1 MSGGQAIKIL
11 ADENIVDVAEAFG
24 HFGEV
29 RVCAGRDITR
39 DHLRDIDVLLVRS
52 VTQVNEQLL
61 SGSIVRFVGSATI
74 GTDHIDLDYLRSRN
88 IQFAY
93 APGCNADAVVQYV
106 IAVLCSRVPQW
117 RHKTVGIVGC
127 GNVGSRLLR
136 CLQGLKVRCRVYDPF
151 LDDSRCDAL
160 TDFAE
165 VMAAD
170 VICLHTPLTL
180 TGAFP
185 THHMIDSRV
194 LASMRPNSWLLN
206 AGRGAVIDNQALFN
220 TLNTGSSLQVVLDVW
235 EHEPAIDVALL
246 NNVRLGTPH
255 IAGYSVEGKARGTQ
269 MILQALCAWR
279 SEPAPVFRGFGQK
292 QVIQLDEGDSLE
304 STVLKAYDPAPD
316 HQAMISAL
324 SGGKVDVGACF
335 DVLRRHY
342 SQPGNTQR
350 QEFSHFEVNCPES
363 SDNAPGENLI
373 RDLETLGFG
382 VVRRG
387 LPPD

>member
-1 MSGGQAIKIL
+1 M
-11 ADENIVDVAEAFG
+11 AEAFG

-29 RVCAGRDITR
+29 RVCAGRAITR
-39 DHLRDIDVLLVRS
+39 DQLRDIDVLLVRS
-52 VTQVNEQLL
+52 VTEVNESLL
-61 SGSIVRFVGSATI
+61 SGSVVRFVGSATI
-74 GTDHIDLDYLRSRN
+74 GTDHVDLDYLRSRN
-88 IQFAY
+88 IHFAY

-106 IAVLCSRVPQW
+106 IAVLCSCVPGW

-136 CLQGLKVRCRVYDPF
+136 CLQGLKVSCRVYDPF

-160 TDFAE
+160 TDFAD

-185 THHMIDSRV
+185 TYHMIDSRV
-194 LASMRPNSWLLN
+194 LAGIRPDTWLLN
-206 AGRGAVIDNQALFN
+206 AGRGAVIDNKAL
-220 TLNTGSSLQVVLDVW
+220 LDVLCKDSSLQVALDVW

-246 NNVRLGTPH
+246 KKVRLGTPH
-255 IAGYSVEGKARGTQ
+255 IAGYTVEGKARGTQ

-279 SEPAPVFRGFGQK
+279 CEPAPAGKGFGQK
-292 QVIQLDEGDSLE
+292 EVIRLDQGSSLE
-304 STVLKAYDPAPD
+304 STILKTYDPAQD
-316 HQAMISAL
+316 HQAMIGAL
-324 SGGKVDVGACF
+324 NGEKVDVGACF
-335 DVLRRHY
+335 DVLRRQY
-342 SQPGNTQR
+342 AQPGHTQR
-350 QEFSHFEVNCPES
+350 QEFSHFEVNCLES
-363 SDNAPGENLI
+363 NDSVSGENLIPPENLI

-382 VVRRG
+382 IVHRS